1 MMADSS
7 TALMAQAQASAQ
19 YGAQNNA
26 TARVNALTNG
36 HIKTKE
42 EAVKAGNEFESM
54 FLGQM
59 LNQMFAGIE
68 TNEMFG
74 GGHGETMMRSMLV
87 EEYAK
92 QMNRAGGIG
101 IADAVT
107 REILKIQE
115 GQK

>member
-1 MMADSS
+1 MMVDSS
-7 TALMAQAQASAQ
+7 SALMAQVQASAQ
-19 YGAQNNA
+19 NGAQNNVS
-26 TARVNALTNG
+26 ARVNSLTDG
-36 HIKTKE
+36 HIKSKE
-42 EAVKAGNEFESM
+42 EAIEAGKEFESM

-59 LNQMFAGIE
+59 LNHMFAGIE

-87 EEYAK
+87 EQYA
-92 QMNRAGGIG
+92 QEMTRAGGIG

-115 GQK
+115 G

>member
-1 MMADSS
+1 MLTDSA
-7 TALMAQAQASAQ
+7 TALMAQAQANAQ
-19 YGAQNNA
+19 YGKQNNLS
-26 TARVNALTNG
+26 ARVNSLTDG
-36 HIKTKE
+36 HIKTE
-42 EAVKAGNEFESM
+42 DEARKAGEEFESM

-59 LNQMFAGIE
+59 LSHMFAGIE

-87 EEYAK
+87 DEYAK
-92 QMNRAGGIG
+92 EMTRAGGIG

-115 GQK
+115 G

>member
-1 MMADSS
+1 MMTDGS

-19 YGAQNNA
+19 YGSQNNMA
-26 TARVNALTNG
+26 ARMNSLTDG
-36 HIKTKE
+36 HIKT
-42 EAVKAGNEFESM
+42 EAEARKAGEEFESM

-59 LNQMFAGIE
+59 LSHMFSGIE

-74 GGHGETMMRSMLV
+74 GGHGETMMRSMLT

-92 QMNRAGGIG
+92 EMTRAGGIG

-107 REILKIQE
+107 REILKVQE
-115 GQK
+115 G

>member
-1 MMADSS
+1 MMTDGA

-19 YGAQNNA
+19 YGTQNNMA
-26 TARVNALTNG
+26 ARMNSLTDG
-36 HIKTKE
+36 HIKT
-42 EAVKAGNEFESM
+42 EAEARKAGEEFESM

-59 LNQMFAGIE
+59 LSHMFSGIE

-87 EEYAK
+87 DEYAK
-92 QMNRAGGIG
+92 EMTRAGGIG

-107 REILKIQE
+107 RGILKIQE
-115 GQK
+115 G

>member
-1 MMADSS
+1 MTDGA

-19 YGAQNNA
+19 YGTQNNMA
-26 TARVNALTNG
+26 ARMNSLTDG
-36 HIKTKE
+36 HIKTE
-42 EAVKAGNEFESM
+42 VEARKAGEEFESM

-59 LNQMFAGIE
+59 LSHMFSGIE

-87 EEYAK
+87 DEYAK
-92 QMNRAGGIG
+92 EMTRAGGIG

-115 GQK
+115 G

>member
-1 MMADSS
+1 MMTDGT

-19 YGAQNNA
+19 YGKQNNIA
-26 TARVNALTNG
+26 ARMDTLTNG
-36 HIKTKE
+36 HIKT
-42 EAVKAGNEFESM
+42 EAEARKAGEEFESM

-59 LNQMFAGIE
+59 LSHMFSGIE

-87 EEYAK
+87 DEYAK
-92 QMNRAGGIG
+92 EMSRAGGIG

-107 REILKIQE
+107 REILKVQE
-115 GQK
+115 G

>member
-1 MMADSS
+1 MMTDSA

-19 YGAQNNA
+19 SGKQNNLS
-26 TARVNALTNG
+26 ARMNAITDG
-36 HIKTKE
+36 PIKT
-42 EAVKAGNEFESM
+42 EAQARKAGQEFESM

-59 LNQMFAGIE
+59 LSHMFAGIE
-68 TNEMFG
+68 TNQMFG

-87 EEYAK
+87 DEYAK
-92 QMNRAGGIG
+92 EMTRAGGIG

-115 GQK
+115 G

>member
-1 MMADSS
+1 MMTDGA

-19 YGAQNNA
+19 YGTQNNMA
-26 TARVNALTNG
+26 ARMSSLTDG
-36 HIKTKE
+36 HIKT
-42 EAVKAGNEFESM
+42 EAEARKAGEEFESM

-59 LNQMFAGIE
+59 LSHMFAGIE

-87 EEYAK
+87 DEYAK
-92 QMNRAGGIG
+92 EMTRAGGIG

-115 GQK
+115 G

>member
-1 MMADSS
+1 MMTDGS

-19 YGAQNNA
+19 YGSQNNIA
-26 TARVNALTNG
+26 ARMNSLTDG
-36 HIKTKE
+36 HIKT
-42 EAVKAGNEFESM
+42 EAEARKAGEEFESM

-59 LNQMFAGIE
+59 LSHMFAGIE
-68 TNEMFG
+68 TNETFG

-92 QMNRAGGIG
+92 EMTHAGGIG

-107 REILKIQE
+107 REILKVQE
-115 GQK
+115 G

>member
-1 MMADSS
+1 MLTDSS
-7 TALMAQAQASAQ
+7 TALMAQAQANAQ
-19 YGAQNNA
+19 YGKQNNLS
-26 TARVNALTNG
+26 ARVNSLTDG
-36 HIKTKE
+36 HIKT
-42 EAVKAGNEFESM
+42 EAEARKAGEEFESM

-59 LNQMFAGIE
+59 LSHMFSGIE

-87 EEYAK
+87 DEYAK
-92 QMNRAGGIG
+92 EMTRAGGIG

-115 GQK
+115 G

>member
-1 MMADSS
+1 MMADNS

-19 YGAQNNA
+19 NGAQNNIS
-26 TARVNALTNG
+26 ARVNSLTDG
-36 HIKTKE
+36 HIKSKE
-42 EAVKAGNEFESM
+42 EAIKSGEEFESM

-59 LNQMFAGIE
+59 LNHMFSGIE

-87 EEYAK
+87 EQYVQE
-92 QMNRAGGIG
+92 MTRAGGIG

-115 GQK
+115 G

>member
-1 MMADSS
+1 MLTDSA
-7 TALMAQAQASAQ
+7 TALMAQAQANAQ
-19 YGAQNNA
+19 YGKQNNLG
-26 TARVNALTNG
+26 ARMNSLTDG
-36 HIKTKE
+36 HIKT
-42 EAVKAGNEFESM
+42 EAEARKAGEEFESM

-59 LNQMFAGIE
+59 LSHMFAGIE

-87 EEYAK
+87 DEYAK
-92 QMNRAGGIG
+92 EMTRAGGIG

-115 GQK
+115 G

>member
-1 MMADSS
+1 MMTDGSS
-7 TALMAQAQASAQ
+7 AIMAQAQASAQ
-19 YGAQNNA
+19 YGSQTNIS
-26 TARVNALTNG
+26 ARMNALTDG
-36 HIKTKE
+36 HIKTE
-42 EAVKAGNEFESM
+42 SQARKAGEEFESM

-59 LNQMFAGIE
+59 LSHMFAGIE

-92 QMNRAGGIG
+92 EMSNAGGIG

-107 REILKIQE
+107 REILKVQE
-115 GQK
+115 G